1 MKRLIVTALIG
12 ALSWLA
18 PPGPASAEDTPPPP
32 AAKQAPAFAADQLD
46 QMVAPVALY
55 PDSLLMQ
62 VFIASTYPLEVVEA
76 DRWRRQNAS
85 LKGDAL
91 DKALEQKDWD
101 PSVEGLTHFPDLL
114 KRMSDNLDWTKD
126 VGDAFLAQKPEV
138 LASVQRMRRQAQE
151 AGALKTSTEQ
161 TVTKEVVNNKET
173 IVIQPAQPQVVHVPT
188 YPPTVYGPS
197 YAPAPAYPT
206 VYPGYTPGQ
215 MATASLLSF
224 GVGVGVGALI
234 SDGCDW
240 GSNDVHV
247 NNNYYGGGGG
257 GGGNKGNT
265 NVNID
270 KSKNQINTRDRQS
283 WQHNP
288 EHRRNVGYRDPGTAN
303 RFEGKNQAAARDR
316 QARDQARGYDRGD
329 AGSGRG
335 QATQRPDRGGV
346 QQADRGGGSARPS
359 TADRGAGTARP
370 GTADRGGGNRPQ
382 ARPAQGGGGQDAFK
396 GYGNGQ
402 STRQASNRG
411 ASSRGGQSYAG
422 GGGGGMQRGGGGGG
436 RGGGGRGGGGGGRGG
451 GGGGRRR

>member
-1 MKRLIVTALIG
+1 
-12 ALSWLA
+12 
-18 PPGPASAEDTPPPP
+18 
-32 AAKQAPAFAADQLD
+32 
-46 QMVAPVALY
+46 
-55 PDSLLMQ
+55 
-62 VFIASTYPLEVVEA
+62 
-76 DRWRRQNAS
+76 
-85 LKGDAL
+85 
-91 DKALEQKDWD
+91 
-101 PSVEGLTHFPDLL
+101 
-114 KRMSDNLDWTKD
+114 MSDNLDWTKD
-126 VGDAFLAQKPEV
+126 VGDAFLAQKDDV
-138 LASVQRMRRQAQE
+138 LDSVQRMRRQAQE
-151 AGALKTSTEQ
+151 AGSLKTSTEQ
-161 TVTKEVVNNKET
+161 NVTKEVVNNKET
-173 IVIQPAQPQVVHVPT
+173 IVIQPAQPEVVYAPT

-197 YAPAPAYPT
+197 YAPAPAYPS

-257 GGGNKGNT
+257 GGGNKNNQNV

-270 KSKNQINTRDRQS
+270 KTKNKIKTGGGQS

-288 EHRRNVGYRDPGTAN
+288 EHRRNVGYRDQGTSKK
-303 RFEGKNQAAARDR
+303 FEGKGQAATRDR
-316 QARDQARGYDRGD
+316 QAGDQARGYDRGD
-329 AGSGRG
+329 AGGGRG
-335 QATQRPDRGGV
+335 QEAQRPDRGGA
-346 QQADRGGGSARPS
+346 QQADRGGGAARPG
-359 TADRGAGTARP
+359 TADRSAGAARP

-402 STRQASNRG
+402 ATRQASNRG
-411 ASSRGGQSYAG
+411 ASSRGGQSYAGGG

-451 GGGGRRR
+451 GGGGRGGGRR